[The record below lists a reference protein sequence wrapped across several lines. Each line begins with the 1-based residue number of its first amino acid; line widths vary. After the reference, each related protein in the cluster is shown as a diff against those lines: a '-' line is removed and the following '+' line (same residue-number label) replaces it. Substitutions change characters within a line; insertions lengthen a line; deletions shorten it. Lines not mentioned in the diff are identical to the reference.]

1 MNANATI
8 FESHVPT
15 AAELAADAA
24 WREDIVH
31 HVRKWYSATAAI
43 YLTFVV
49 VTAVWFAV
57 RTRQDAAL
65 AKRSVL
71 LTMLGFVG
79 NFLIS
84 FPFLLLQSMSFPC
97 FIILSSLYLGV
108 TFTIFSLAAR
118 AWRLRYL
125 FSSNQDKLTRMQ
137 SLQNPK
143 ADSNAMSPAG
153 KVADID
159 EEGDV
164 EIEKI
169 QATAEAEEDDLLE
182 PLGRHAG
189 GGGTAIGAESHTSTL
204 HGSTGLSGSALG
216 TSMLGSNVS
225 FNGQA
230 RTAPRSSGGHLG
242 PRSGSGALKASGSA
256 ANVGPGGYTYAG
268 RGGVGVGGGSSLLR
282 SQAGGRTASIGSGR
296 LSSTD
301 RFDHRRASDMFRLG
315 AEPQDVLMYAEEGR
329 PQHFHQ
335 DNAHHQPGVSHA
347 SNLTANS
354 SGVLGTSFIKRYTQ
368 GSVLAPTPLEE
379 PTRRLL
385 LILFIVTLIVLVYVG
400 VVLTSSTQYSP
411 SPMSF
416 TCKIA
421 SWEMTPVLIAFGGF
435 LMIGCPVLCWW
446 LWNYNDTYGIRR
458 DLIVFGMA
466 GTIVGIAYSVQQVL
480 VPTGM
485 NYGDMTFRLYF
496 GASNWPVIGVAVGH
510 LTSIFFPLLN
520 SYNIH
525 PTRPI
530 SDMLQQLY
538 RSASR
543 DSNASDPATGGTTV
557 ALKGSTDAVPSI
569 PNSSPAP
576 RRVSASPPATRRKS
590 TGGSKRARKAV
601 TWTLFQSVLDDP
613 LCFEAFK
620 AFAARDFA
628 AEAPLFYQEYKKLM
642 EKVRAEDGPPRP
654 PLRAE
659 TPPPAGS
666 TYRMHSF
673 LQQES
678 AILEHLPGALNRNAA
693 TSNDSVRVK
702 YPIFDFTD
710 STGASLAGR
719 FIHAVTRGKYGSNTN
734 TRLGSSSTRRSRNS
748 GFLFGSRSE
757 PTLVAPPVAASAGGL
772 LIPASLREDYRT
784 LCRTFIASGAPLKI
798 SLSPRVVEEIAKQV
812 GEESRML
819 PLVSVFDEARN
830 EVLAVMYEMFERAS
844 EEDADLRARVRRIRR
859 GSGGRRGSGE

>member
-1 MNANATI
+1 MNANATN
-8 FESHVPT
+8 FASHVPT
-15 AAELAADAA
+15 AEDLAADAA
-24 WREDIVH
+24 WRQDIVR
-31 HVRKWYSATAAI
+31 HVRKWYSATAAL
-43 YLTFVV
+43 YLTFIV

-57 RTRQDAAL
+57 RTRRDAAL

-143 ADSNAMSPAG
+143 NDPHAMSPAG

-159 EEGDV
+159 EEGDLD
-164 EIEKI
+164 IEKF
-169 QATAEAEEDDLLE
+169 QATAEAEEDDMLE

-216 TSMLGSNVS
+216 ASLLGSNYS

-230 RTAPRSSGGHLG
+230 RTAPRSSTGHLG
-242 PRSGSGALKASGSA
+242 ARIGSGALRANGSA
-256 ANVGPGGYTYAG
+256 ANVASGGHVYAS
-268 RGGVGVGGGSSLLR
+268 RGGGGGGSLIR

-296 LSSTD
+296 LSGTD
-301 RFDHRRASDMFRLG
+301 RSDHRRASDMFRLG
-315 AEPQDVLMYAEEGR
+315 AEPQDALMYAEEGR
-329 PQHFHQ
+329 PQHYHQ
-335 DNAHHQPGVSHA
+335 DHAHNQPGASHA
-347 SNLTANS
+347 SSLTAGS

-368 GSVLAPTPLEE
+368 GSVLAPAPLEE

-385 LILFIVTLIVLVYVG
+385 LILFIVTLVVLAYVG
-400 VVLTSSTQYSP
+400 VVLSSSTQYSP

-480 VPTGM
+480 VPTGL
-485 NYGDMTFRLYF
+485 NYGEMTFRLYF

-538 RSASR
+538 RSTSR
-543 DSNASDPATGGTTV
+543 DSNDSDPATGGTSV
-557 ALKGSTDAVPSI
+557 ALKGSTDAVPTI
-569 PNSSPAP
+569 PNPTPTP
-576 RRVSASPPATRRKS
+576 RRVSASPPAARRKS
-590 TGGSKRARKAV
+590 TGGTKRTRKAV
-601 TWTLFQSVLDDP
+601 TWTLFQSVLDDSV
-613 LCFEAFK
+613 CFEAFK

-654 PLRAE
+654 PSRTE

-693 TSNDSVRVK
+693 TSNDSVRGK

-719 FIHAVTRGKYGSNTN
+719 FIHAVTRGKFGSNTN

-748 GFLFGSRSE
+748 VFLFGSRSE
-757 PTLVAPPVAASAGGL
+757 PTLIAPPVAASAGGL

-784 LCRTFIASGAPLKI
+784 LYRTFIASGAPLKI

-812 GEESRML
+812 GEESRVF
-819 PLVSVFDEARN
+819 PLVSIFDEARN